1 MNNAN
6 MQETVFYMGLQV
18 SKWFELEKEHLTVDT
33 YYETILTLVNH
44 YEFMG
49 YGKLNMGLLDTI
61 NKFINDYE
69 TQIRELLKNNYVSES
84 KQW

>member
-1 MNNAN
+1 

-18 SKWFELEKEHLTVDT
+18 SKWFELEKEFLTVDT
-33 YYETILTLVNH
+33 YYETILTLVNC

-61 NKFINDYE
+61 DKFIKDYE
-69 TQIRELLKNNYVSES
+69 VQIKELLKTNYVSES